1 MLLGVRCLLGEVVP
15 VSQVRAQLFNTKT
28 QKLQFVGCRKSPCAN
43 VKDGGICILFNPHA
57 HKQSKRCTCHHPQ
70 RWCQGSLNSNTET
83 QKLSQTDTQKLH
95 SLLAVERAL
104 APMLRIKEYAC
115 FLLLTLIS
123 THKDA
128 YSTNLNSGARAL
140 STATQKH
147 RSSGKHRHTGAPVC
161 WLLRAL

>member
-1 MLLGVRCLLGEVVP
+1 MHPFQPSRSQAVKKMHMPPSSTLVP
-15 VSQVRAQLFNTKT
+15 GLSQQQHR
-28 QKLQFVGCRKSPCAN
+28 
-43 VKDGGICILFNPHA
+43 
-57 HKQSKRCTCHHPQ
+57 
-70 RWCQGSLNSNTET
+70 NTEA
-83 QKLSQTDTQKLH
+83 QSHTDTQKLH